1 MNNLK
6 IGDVISLQADKETEV
21 RVIGIYE
28 IRKPD
33 PAFASIATYEKLEN
47 QIFIDTAALHDLF
60 GDKTVG
66 DYLT

>member
-1 MNNLK
+1 MLPQK
-6 IGDVISLQADKETEV
+6 EV

-60 GDKTVG
+60 GDSNMVSLG
-66 DYLT
+66 QFHDP